1 MTDTDKITEIMARV
15 VRLMDTDMDSH
26 IKMCAAIHEAAD
38 YIDQLEALME
48 EAKQALREQQSEIER
63 LKALPYEVLEIMT
76 EHDISPRIAR
86 EIVDLMTI
94 HKMSAKQV
102 WDTYGDRQI

>member
-1 MTDTDKITEIMARV
+1 MTQDIDDLIKRLENSKSSHEGGFSGYACPTELER
-15 VRLMDTDMDSH
+15 
-26 IKMCAAIHEAAD
+26 EAA
-38 YIDQLEALME
+38 QAMR
-48 EAKQALREQQSEIER
+48 KQQAEIER
-63 LKALPYEVLEIMT
+63 LKALPYAVLEIMA